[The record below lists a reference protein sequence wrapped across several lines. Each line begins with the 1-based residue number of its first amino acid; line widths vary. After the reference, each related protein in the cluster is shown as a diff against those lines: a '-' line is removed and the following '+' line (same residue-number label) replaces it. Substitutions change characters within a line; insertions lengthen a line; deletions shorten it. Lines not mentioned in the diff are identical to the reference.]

1 MILID
6 TSAFYA
12 LLDGG
17 DNNHLA
23 AKRIFLQLLDA
34 QETLL
39 THNYMVVETCALVQR
54 RLGIRAVQAFQLEL
68 LPLLKLHWVNE
79 TTHQLAI
86 AALLAAQSNKV
97 SLVDRISFQI
107 MRDYTLEVAF
117 AFDQDFLTEGFRIA
131 G

>member
-12 LLDGG
+12 LLDGS

-79 TTHQLAI
+79 TTHQLAV

-117 AFDQDFLTEGFRIA
+117 AFDQGFLTEGFRIA